1 VDRLGEAREA
11 RVTQDGTIPGTDT
24 HESGLVTA
32 VSPKG
37 SVLEVLWV
45 ALLRLGLTS
54 FGSPIAHLGYLR
66 VDWQARDSY

>member
-1 VDRLGEAREA
+1 MDRPGEAREA

-37 SVLEVLWV
+37 SVFEVLWV
-45 ALLRLGLTS
+45 ALRLGLTS
-54 FGSPIAHLGYLR
+54 FGSSIAHLGYLR